1 MSLYAIFGGC
11 LDSDVLFPQL
21 RPCSDRSSRW
31 TLRTVGSPPRQEP
44 KGVVLGEAD
53 VDHNVKVRLIGIG
66 GRYRLTYDDT
76 GIFDVS
82 ADGREI
88 VWSPA
93 EGAAVE
99 AARLDV
105 MGRVMAVALHAAGV
119 LCLHGSAVATRS
131 GAVGF
136 LGPKFHGKSSLAT
149 AMIDAGA
156 TLLTDDTLPVR
167 IEGGRAHAHPG
178 VHAIRLWHDAAERF
192 RGRVGG
198 SDDADEAK
206 HTFSDLP
213 AERLMVEDAPL
224 RTVYLLQPVKPA
236 AERPPVQRFAL
247 DPVRA
252 AVSLVGHS
260 KLGALLGKS
269 ETPSVLDRAVA
280 IARVAPVYRLEVVRD
295 FDLLPTVAEQ
305 LLAWARSDASEGA
318 RSPSAP

>member
-1 MSLYAIFGGC
+1 MPQYSIFGDC
-11 LDSDVLFPQL
+11 LDSDMQFPQL
-21 RPCSDRSSRW
+21 RPCSSQSPRW
-31 TLRTVGSPPRQEP
+31 TLRTADSPPAPERE
-44 KGVVLGEAD
+44 GVVLGDAD
-53 VDHNVKVRLIGIG
+53 VEHDVKVRLIGLG

-76 GIFDVS
+76 GVFDVS
-82 ADGREI
+82 ADGQDI

-93 EGAAVE
+93 EGASTE

-105 MGRVMAVALHAAGV
+105 LGRVMAVALHAAGV
-119 LCLHGSAVATRS
+119 LCLHGSAVATS
-131 GAVGF
+131 WGAVGF

-167 IEGGRAHAHPG
+167 IVAGRARAHPG
-178 VHAIRLWHDAAERF
+178 VHAIRLWQDAAERL
-192 RGRVGG
+192 GTRVGRTG
-198 SDDADEAK
+198 DTEAVK

-213 AERLMVEDAPL
+213 EERLMVEDAPL

-236 AERPPVQRFAL
+236 ADRPPVQRFAL

-269 ETPSVLDRAVA
+269 ETPNVLDRAVA
-280 IARVAPVYRLEVVRD
+280 IANAAPVYRLEVMRD
-295 FDLLPTVAEQ
+295 FDLLPTVAEA
-305 LLAWARSDASEGA
+305 LLAWLRADGTEGDGSAS
-318 RSPSAP
+318 PQ